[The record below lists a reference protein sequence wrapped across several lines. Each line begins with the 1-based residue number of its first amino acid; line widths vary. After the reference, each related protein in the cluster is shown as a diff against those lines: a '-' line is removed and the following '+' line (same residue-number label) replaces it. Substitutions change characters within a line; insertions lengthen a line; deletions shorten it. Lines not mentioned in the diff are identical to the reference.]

1 MNMKRTIFSM
11 LVFLSSFCTFIFF
24 EFILPSYLPVNR
36 ENPKVQKIE
45 SFSLKAISNYY
56 DSMALVNQQLYLSK
70 EYINSLVDKN
80 TNGISGF
87 NKYKS
92 SFSDDNNKAEESQYF
107 NIGISIADTYVNIRS
122 DANTDS
128 DIIGKLYRDSAA
140 IILDTMEDWYYI
152 ESGSVKGY
160 IKSKYLKTGIS
171 DDELIEKYGIK
182 KITVNA
188 DGLNVRKK
196 PDPDSEVVTVIY
208 EKESYPVIDLLDDW
222 VKVDITDDKVMGY
235 VKKEY
240 VDILID
246 FNKAIS
252 KAEEEELKKI
262 QEEERIKKETEI
274 KYREEV
280 NYTEDELKLLACLVH
295 SEAGNQSYEGKLAVA
310 NVVLNR
316 VKSSK
321 YPNTIEKVIYQS
333 GQFTVATNGSLAKQ
347 LELYDNYSSKSQLL
361 SIKAAK
367 AALSGENNIG
377 DRLYF
382 NEYKA
387 AVRKGHDQKKNSV
400 KIQDHL
406 FW

>member
-1 MNMKRTIFSM
+1 
-11 LVFLSSFCTFIFF
+11 
-24 EFILPSYLPVNR
+24 
-36 ENPKVQKIE
+36 
-45 SFSLKAISNYY
+45 
-56 DSMALVNQQLYLSK
+56 
-70 EYINSLVDKN
+70 
-80 TNGISGF
+80 
-87 NKYKS
+87 
-92 SFSDDNNKAEESQYF
+92 
-107 NIGISIADTYVNIRS
+107 
-122 DANTDS
+122 
-128 DIIGKLYRDSAA
+128 
-140 IILDTMEDWYYI
+140 MEDWYYI

-333 GQFTVATNGSLAKQ
+333 GQFTVATNGSWLT
-347 LELYDNYSSKSQLL
+347 
-361 SIKAAK
+361 IR
-367 AALSGENNIG
+367 I
-377 DRLYF
+377 
-382 NEYKA
+382 
-387 AVRKGHDQKKNSV
+387 V
-400 KIQDHL
+400 
-406 FW
+406 

>member
-160 IKSKYLKTGIS
+160 IKSKYLKIGIS

>member
-1 MNMKRTIFSM
+1 M

-128 DIIGKLYRDSAA
+128 DIMGKLYRDSAA

>member
-1 MNMKRTIFSM
+1 M
-11 LVFLSSFCTFIFF
+11 
-24 EFILPSYLPVNR
+24 
-36 ENPKVQKIE
+36 QKIE

-128 DIIGKLYRDSAA
+128 DIMGKLYRDSAA

-235 VKKEY
+235 VKKSM
-240 VDILID
+240 LI
-246 FNKAIS
+246 F
-252 KAEEEELKKI
+252 
-262 QEEERIKKETEI
+262 
-274 KYREEV
+274 
-280 NYTEDELKLLACLVH
+280 
-295 SEAGNQSYEGKLAVA
+295 
-310 NVVLNR
+310 
-316 VKSSK
+316 
-321 YPNTIEKVIYQS
+321 
-333 GQFTVATNGSLAKQ
+333 
-347 LELYDNYSSKSQLL
+347 
-361 SIKAAK
+361 
-367 AALSGENNIG
+367 
-377 DRLYF
+377 
-382 NEYKA
+382 
-387 AVRKGHDQKKNSV
+387 
-400 KIQDHL
+400 
-406 FW
+406 

>member
-1 MNMKRTIFSM
+1 
-11 LVFLSSFCTFIFF
+11 
-24 EFILPSYLPVNR
+24 
-36 ENPKVQKIE
+36 
-45 SFSLKAISNYY
+45 
-56 DSMALVNQQLYLSK
+56 
-70 EYINSLVDKN
+70 
-80 TNGISGF
+80 
-87 NKYKS
+87 
-92 SFSDDNNKAEESQYF
+92 
-107 NIGISIADTYVNIRS
+107 
-122 DANTDS
+122 
-128 DIIGKLYRDSAA
+128 
-140 IILDTMEDWYYI
+140 
-152 ESGSVKGY
+152 
-160 IKSKYLKTGIS
+160 
-171 DDELIEKYGIK
+171 
-182 KITVNA
+182 
-188 DGLNVRKK
+188 
-196 PDPDSEVVTVIY
+196 
-208 EKESYPVIDLLDDW
+208 
-222 VKVDITDDKVMGY
+222 MGY

-246 FNKAIS
+246 FSKAIS

>member
-1 MNMKRTIFSM
+1 M

>member
-128 DIIGKLYRDSAA
+128 DIMGKLYRDSAA

>member
-1 MNMKRTIFSM
+1 M
-11 LVFLSSFCTFIFF
+11 
-24 EFILPSYLPVNR
+24 
-36 ENPKVQKIE
+36 QKIE

>member
-1 MNMKRTIFSM
+1 M

-128 DIIGKLYRDSAA
+128 DIMGKLYRDSAA

-160 IKSKYLKTGIS
+160 IKSKYLKIGIS

>member
-128 DIIGKLYRDSAA
+128 DIMGKLYRDSAA

-160 IKSKYLKTGIS
+160 IKSKYLKIGIS

>member
-1 MNMKRTIFSM
+1 M

-160 IKSKYLKTGIS
+160 IKSKYLKIGIS

>member
-387 AVRKGHDQKKNSV
+387 AVRRGHDQKKNSV

>member
-1 MNMKRTIFSM
+1 M

-56 DSMALVNQQLYLSK
+56 DSMALVNQKLYLSK

-128 DIIGKLYRDSAA
+128 DIMGKLYRDSAA

>member
-1 MNMKRTIFSM
+1 MKRTIFSM

-128 DIIGKLYRDSAA
+128 DIMGKLYRDSAA

>member
-1 MNMKRTIFSM
+1 M

-56 DSMALVNQQLYLSK
+56 DSMALVNQKLYLSK

>member
-1 MNMKRTIFSM
+1 
-11 LVFLSSFCTFIFF
+11 
-24 EFILPSYLPVNR
+24 
-36 ENPKVQKIE
+36 
-45 SFSLKAISNYY
+45 
-56 DSMALVNQQLYLSK
+56 
-70 EYINSLVDKN
+70 
-80 TNGISGF
+80 
-87 NKYKS
+87 
-92 SFSDDNNKAEESQYF
+92 
-107 NIGISIADTYVNIRS
+107 
-122 DANTDS
+122 
-128 DIIGKLYRDSAA
+128 
-140 IILDTMEDWYYI
+140 MEDWYYI